1 MLLFFLLFMPHF
13 TLLFNCIILVI
24 AIRALKGRKIMSF
37 QRLDAYKH
45 KQNMIFYVQVL
56 PLYCIIWLLKLFEYG
71 YEKKG
76 CSMHLYIIAQ
86 YLNLPGLSKDRL
98 FKLGQEWLSRGEQ
111 VTVFTMNEGT
121 GLQLGRRKIGL
132 TQSGGL
138 NTVTFNVDYSLQAS
152 HRRKLFAYLKFA
164 RMVKKQGLQ
173 LPRPDLILAASPP
186 LTAVW
191 PALKL
196 KEHFKV
202 PLVVEIRE
210 LWPDALV
217 QRGSLRGSLPL
228 KALTRFEQQVYEK
241 ADRIIAGG
249 VGIADAIKAR
259 LPEKAKVSVIPEGL
273 DERDMIRLYGEAMAG
288 LIRQG

>member
-1 MLLFFLLFMPHF
+1 
-13 TLLFNCIILVI
+13 
-24 AIRALKGRKIMSF
+24 
-37 QRLDAYKH
+37 
-45 KQNMIFYVQVL
+45 
-56 PLYCIIWLLKLFEYG
+56 
-71 YEKKG
+71 
-76 CSMHLYIIAQ
+76 MHLYIIAQ

-111 VTVFTMNEGT
+111 VTVFTINEGT

-152 HRRKLFAYLKFA
+152 HSRKLFAYLKFA

-217 QRGSLRGSLPL
+217 QRGSLRGSMPL

-259 LPEKAKVSVIPEGL
+259 LPERAKVSVIPEGL

>member
-1 MLLFFLLFMPHF
+1 
-13 TLLFNCIILVI
+13 
-24 AIRALKGRKIMSF
+24 
-37 QRLDAYKH
+37 
-45 KQNMIFYVQVL
+45 
-56 PLYCIIWLLKLFEYG
+56 
-71 YEKKG
+71 
-76 CSMHLYIIAQ
+76 MHLYIIAQ

-152 HRRKLFAYLKFA
+152 HSRKLFAYLKFA

-217 QRGSLRGSLPL
+217 QRGSLRGSMPL

-249 VGIADAIKAR
+249 VGIADAIKER
-259 LPEKAKVSVIPEGL
+259 LPERAKVSVIPEGL

>member
-1 MLLFFLLFMPHF
+1 
-13 TLLFNCIILVI
+13 
-24 AIRALKGRKIMSF
+24 
-37 QRLDAYKH
+37 
-45 KQNMIFYVQVL
+45 
-56 PLYCIIWLLKLFEYG
+56 
-71 YEKKG
+71 
-76 CSMHLYIIAQ
+76 MHLYIIAQ
-86 YLNLPGLSKDRL
+86 YLNLPGPGKDRL
-98 FKLGQEWLSRGEQ
+98 FNLGREWLSRGDQ

-121 GLQLGRRKIGL
+121 GLQLGRRKVGL

-138 NTVTFNVDYSLQAS
+138 NTVTFNVDYNLQAS
-152 HRRKLFAYLKFA
+152 RSQKMFAYLKFA

-173 LPRPDLILAASPP
+173 LPRPDLILAVSPP

-217 QRGSLRGSLPL
+217 QRESLRGSLPL
-228 KALTRFEQQVYEK
+228 KVLTRFEQQVYEK

-259 LPEKAKVSVIPEGL
+259 QPERAKILIIPEGL
-273 DERDMIRLYGEAMAG
+273 DEQDMIRLYGEA
-288 LIRQG
+288 LVR